1 MAKHRGACHCGK
13 VAYEVEADMKQVVSC
28 NCSICAKRGFL
39 WTFVP
44 PPQFTL
50 KSGGDAGLVSYKFHK
65 HVVDHLFCPTCGVE
79 AFARG
84 TTPDGKEVVA
94 VNVRC
99 LEGVEVGSLTPTQF
113 DGRSLR

>member
-1 MAKHRGACHCGK
+1 MAKHQGACHCGR
-13 VAYEVEADMKQVVSC
+13 VAYEVETDMKQVVSC

-44 PPQFTL
+44 PAQFTL
-50 KSGGDAGLVSYKFHK
+50 KSGEADLVSYKFYK
-65 HVVDHLFCPTCGVE
+65 HRIDHLFCPTCGVE

-84 TTPDGKEVVA
+84 KGQDGSDRVA

-99 LEGVEVGSLTPTQF
+99 LDGADIGSLKPIQF
-113 DGRSLR
+113 DGRSLL